1 MPRARNIKPG
11 FFMNE
16 ELAEC
21 DLAARLVFIGLWSL
35 ADQEGILEDRPKKI
49 KALILPYDDC
59 DINALLNQLQEY
71 NFISR
76 DEIDDCK
83 YIQVYDF

>member
-1 MPRARNIKPG
+1 MSRDKRIGLN
-11 FFMNE
+11 FFVDD

-21 DLAARLVFIGLWSL
+21 DPLARLLLIGLFSL